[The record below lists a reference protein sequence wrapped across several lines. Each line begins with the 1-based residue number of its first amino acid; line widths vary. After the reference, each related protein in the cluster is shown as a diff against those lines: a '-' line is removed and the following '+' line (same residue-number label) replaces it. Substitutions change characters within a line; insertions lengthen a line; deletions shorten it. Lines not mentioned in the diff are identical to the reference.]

1 MYAHDYLGSP
11 PKAKGLVGEIDFF
24 WNIYI
29 SLFTG
34 KIKNKMY
41 FVLSTFCCGPCEG
54 FVLTFSNSNFT
65 NLRELSGYYRHW
77 FIMFLQN
84 NKADAAAAA
93 YSNLFVKLCLLQP
106 RNDISYP
113 SSMPEWVLPER
124 LEQYSRQQNKSSI
137 LCTWE

>member
-54 FVLTFSNSNFT
+54 FLLTSP
-65 NLRELSGYYRHW
+65 LVILLIYVREMSGYYRHL
-77 FIMFLQN
+77 FIIFC
-84 NKADAAAAA
+84 K
-93 YSNLFVKLCLLQP
+93 
-106 RNDISYP
+106 I
-113 SSMPEWVLPER
+113 
-124 LEQYSRQQNKSSI
+124 
-137 LCTWE
+137 

>member
-1 MYAHDYLGSP
+1 
-11 PKAKGLVGEIDFF
+11 
-24 WNIYI
+24 
-29 SLFTG
+29 
-34 KIKNKMY
+34 MY

-84 NKADAAAAA
+84 NKADAAAA

>member
-1 MYAHDYLGSP
+1 
-11 PKAKGLVGEIDFF
+11 
-24 WNIYI
+24 
-29 SLFTG
+29 
-34 KIKNKMY
+34 MY

-113 SSMPEWVLPER
+113 SSMPEWVLAER
-124 LEQYSRQQNKSSI
+124 LDSTSDNKTNLQSCVHGSRCQYASCCKFSFYFIFTVRLSKSI
-137 LCTWE
+137 V